1 MNARINNNYNN
12 NNQTARRIPKCVSC
26 EKAGLTGKALEHF
39 TRKTADPNSEI
50 ICPTIL
56 AFKCGYC
63 GNAGHSRGFCQAFK
77 DNQAREER
85 ERIRRAQEDEHRRNQ
100 RRIEEERQR
109 EETSRRL
116 KSNIFTAFNDDNDE
130 SDNDDVKINKHE
142 QKHEIVEQVYLKNV
156 KEVENEFPSLS
167 KKTIKQQAPVIHFAT
182 VAKNAQYLPV
192 PEVKILPIEKETFDD
207 YDDDSDNNDDDDY
220 TPYVPDDSFDNYDPY
235 ERPAHAF
242 KYYTEEHELQANIV
256 SNRRIIVEDDD
267 NW

>member
-1 MNARINNNYNN
+1 M
-12 NNQTARRIPKCVSC
+12 RRQQLLPVEGNLIKY
-26 EKAGLTGKALEHF
+26 EGNF
-39 TRKTADPNSEI
+39 YI
-50 ICPTIL
+50 IKKVI
-56 AFKCGYC
+56 K
-63 GNAGHSRGFCQAFK
+63 K
-77 DNQAREER
+77 DNVVLPYYL
-85 ERIRRAQEDEHRRNQ
+85 IHKFDGND
-100 RRIEEERQR
+100 
-109 EETSRRL
+109 
-116 KSNIFTAFNDDNDE
+116 DDND

-142 QKHEIVEQVYLKNV
+142 IVEQKHEIIEQVYFKNV

-192 PEVKILPIEKETFDD
+192 PEVKILPIKKETFDD